1 MSAFV
6 GRAQE
11 LRALA
16 QVIASSDRP
25 AAALVTG
32 APGSGKS
39 RLLTEAR
46 TIAQQ
51 TPSFAIVGFES
62 GRHVPL
68 AAAGE
73 LLRAL
78 ATLPCNGQ
86 ALNGLVF
93 GGLAE
98 GPAEGLRPDPG
109 SFEPLR
115 IFEAARR
122 ALFSAD
128 QALLLVDDLQW
139 LDELSLGLCHYLIR
153 AAVESRQPLVT
164 IAATRPGGPADE
176 LFAGLPHEAVRRID
190 LGPLGESDGLALARA
205 LDSSLDAGAARSLW
219 RRAEGNPFWLETIAR
234 HGDRGAGQDHVLTQ
248 RLRGAGRDAVLLL
261 GTIALTGRPVSVDM
275 AASLLNVEPR
285 TIAAQMDL
293 LADRGLV
300 ELQRGSARP
309 AHDLIRATIVSQLA
323 DDSRV
328 DINRRLAA
336 HFERVAE
343 TDLQLLRTALEHR
356 RAAGLPLDELA
367 LRMATSTQR
376 RLLGGDA
383 VEELGALAD
392 EADPMASGGVVLQ
405 AAVAALAFE
414 VGMHEQAVAR
424 WSLVAERAET
434 MSARAHA
441 ALQASKVAY
450 ALGRREQARELLAR
464 SCDLEASDA
473 VLSLGQVIQDAA
485 ICLWLEDRAADGR
498 TLARKAAATARR
510 LAARR
515 DPSGDDGLT
524 LRRALLEAL
533 RLEYEAA
540 MQQGKPVAVLLAA
553 ERREAAA
560 RGVGLEEELDAA
572 LAVGVALLHRGR
584 PGQAITR
591 FRHVWTE
598 AQRVILPRLS
608 VDAGFWLSRTL
619 AQTGELQDAE
629 RIVGETSIL
638 AGRVGDVPRARH
650 HVARVAA
657 GVLFERGQVAAAMA
671 RLDHEIGRT
680 YEHPRIVLHGD
691 RAVWAARLDG
701 VAARESVRAQLDAA
715 EACAASVGCPR
726 CGGELLLLAAEARSR
741 TGDLDGARLA
751 IERRR
756 GLHFPLDPRDR
767 LTADHATALSLDEP
781 AARAIGLR
789 ATLTT
794 GGSSPYRLAI
804 LWIRLD
810 LGRGLAA
817 IGDDGAIRELERV
830 AEDARESGAATV
842 CDLAEQSLRA
852 LGVRTWRRRAAGA
865 PLTAREAEVARLVA
879 AGATN
884 REVASALFLSPKTV
898 ERHLVNLFGKLEVR
912 NRTELAT
919 RLAGRTKSTGIP

>member
-11 LRALA
+11 LRAIA
-16 QVIASSDRP
+16 EVIASSDRP
-25 AAALVTG
+25 AGALVTG

-39 RLLTEAR
+39 RLLAEAR
-46 TIAQQ
+46 TTAKHA
-51 TPSFAIVGFES
+51 PSFAVVGFES

-68 AAAGE
+68 AAAAE
-73 LLRAL
+73 LLRDLANLPGSGEAL
-78 ATLPCNGQ
+78 H
-86 ALNGLVF
+86 GLVF
-93 GGLAE
+93 GGLTE
-98 GPAEGLRPDPG
+98 RPAGGVWPDPG

-122 ALFSAD
+122 ALFSTD
-128 QALLLVDDLQW
+128 QALLLADDLQW
-139 LDELSLGLCHYLIR
+139 LDDLSLGLCHYVIR
-153 AAVESRQPLVT
+153 AAIESRQPLV
-164 IAATRPGGPADE
+164 IVAATRPGGPADE

-190 LGPLGESDGLALARA
+190 LGPLGESDGLALAQA
-205 LDSSLDAGAARSLW
+205 LDSRLDAEAARSLW
-219 RRAEGNPFWLETIAR
+219 RLAEGNPFWLETLAR
-234 HGDRGAGQDHVLTQ
+234 HGDRGAGQDDVLTQ

-261 GTIALTGRPVSVDM
+261 GTIALAGRPVSVDL
-275 AASLLNVEPR
+275 AASLLNVEPG

-300 ELQRGSARP
+300 EFRRGSARP
-309 AHDLIRATIVSQLA
+309 AHDLIRATIVSQLP
-323 DDSRV
+323 DDARV

-336 HFERVAE
+336 HLERVAE
-343 TDLQLLRTALEHR
+343 TDLQLLRAALEHR

-392 EADPMASGGVVLQ
+392 EADPTASGGVALQ
-405 AAVAALAFE
+405 AAVAALAFD

-434 MSARAHA
+434 MNARAHA
-441 ALQASKVAY
+441 ALQASKAAY

-464 SCDLEASDA
+464 SRDLEASDA
-473 VLSLGQVIQDAA
+473 VLSLGQAIQDGA

-498 TLARKAAATARR
+498 TLARKAAALARR

-515 DPSGDDGLT
+515 DPSGDDVLT
-524 LRRALLEAL
+524 LQRALLDAL

-540 MQQGKPVAVLLAA
+540 LQQGKPGAVLRAA

-572 LAVGVALLHRGR
+572 LAVGVALLSHGR
-584 PGQAITR
+584 AGQAITR
-591 FRHVWTE
+591 FRHIWME
-598 AQRVILPRLS
+598 AQRAVLPRLS

-650 HVARVAA
+650 SVARVAA
-657 GVLFERGQVAAAMA
+657 GVLFERGQVAAAVA

-680 YEHPRIVLHGD
+680 YQHARIVLHGD
-691 RAVWAARLDG
+691 RAVWAARLG
-701 VAARESVRAQLDAA
+701 GAAAGESVRAQLDAA

-741 TGDLDGARLA
+741 IGDLDGARLA
-751 IERRR
+751 LERRR

-767 LTADHATALSLDEP
+767 LTADHATALSLDES
-781 AARAIGLR
+781 AARATGLR
-789 ATLTT
+789 ATLAT
-794 GGSSPYRLAI
+794 GGSSPYRLPI

-817 IGDDGAIRELERV
+817 MGDDGAIRELERV
-830 AEDARESGAATV
+830 AEAARESGAATV
-842 CDLAEQSLRA
+842 GDLAEQSLRA

-919 RLAGRTKSTGIP
+919 RLADRTKSTGIP